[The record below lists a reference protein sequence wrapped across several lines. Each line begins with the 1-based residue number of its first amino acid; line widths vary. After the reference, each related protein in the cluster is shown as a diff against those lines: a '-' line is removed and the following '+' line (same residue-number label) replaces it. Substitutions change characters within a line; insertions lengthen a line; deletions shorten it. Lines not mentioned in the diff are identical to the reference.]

1 MARLYEYIGS
11 DNIRL
16 SVAAYPVG
24 IRIKPVNA
32 LKSWINQTMQK
43 PNTWGLIAAT
53 FVVDSEGY
61 IRVADRH
68 SEHVAC
74 AGGKS
79 VLSAG
84 EIFFAYNKQNFEVVE
99 ITNQSTGY
107 CPEPESWS
115 QVEKALEQILLPHP
129 GNFTTEFIFRR
140 CPVCRQLNIVKDDL
154 FLCAVCNTN
163 LPKIWNCDSTFADR

>member
-1 MARLYEYIGS
+1 MTRLFEYIGT

-16 SVAAYPVG
+16 SVADCPVG
-24 IRIKPVNA
+24 VRIKSVND
-32 LKSWINQTMQK
+32 LKNWINKTMQK
-43 PNTWGLIAAT
+43 PDTRGLIAAT

-61 IRVADRH
+61 IRLADRH
-68 SEHVAC
+68 SEHIAC

-79 VLSAG
+79 ILSAG
-84 EIFFAYNKQNFEVVE
+84 EIFFSYNKQTFEVVE

-107 CPEPESWS
+107 CPEAGSWS
-115 QVEKALEQILLPHP
+115 QVEKALEQIPLPHP

-154 FLCAVCNTN
+154 FLCAVCNTG
-163 LPKIWNCDSTFADR
+163 LPKIWNCDCYRTYI